1 MLKLSELSEIT
12 LCAAISEV
20 LSESSYRNNAQK
32 MQKIIQE
39 SGGVVQVADILEQA
53 AQTRQPVTGQSASR
67 Q

>member
-1 MLKLSELSEIT
+1 
-12 LCAAISEV
+12 
-20 LSESSYRNNAQK
+20 